1 MRIVTFLVAIVT
13 FLVAMTKCLTKD
25 GRGYFAV
32 GRKRTAGY
40 GSRDVKQ
47 LSRCSHSGD
56 VER

>member
-1 MRIVTFLVAIVT
+1 MCIVTFLI
-13 FLVAMTKCLTKD
+13 AMTKCLTKD

-32 GRKRTAGY
+32 GRKRSAGY